1 LAGFGPA
8 LVKQQIEKA
17 IARYRQ
23 SGEKEEQDTPQSSTS
38 TKARIDEDQR
48 TYERLAKLT
57 PGEYDRVR
65 KEEANRLGIQLRTLD
80 KEVAKRCDNEGGG
93 AAPGQGRSIE
103 AFELEPWAGPVS
115 GEAILTALCQ
125 TFKRFTIMPDGS
137 YETVALWVIHTY
149 AHEAAYV
156 SPILGITSPQ
166 KRCGKTTLQTLLAA
180 LVNRPLPTS
189 NISPAAVFRCIEAWC
204 PTLLIDEGDSFLRD
218 NEELRGV
225 INSGHTRATA
235 FVVRTEEI
243 AGKRE
248 PVKFSTWAPKAIAL
262 IGGLPSTIHDR
273 AIGVPMRRK
282 LPTESVEKLRQD
294 KLDFEPLRRKIKRW
308 SQDNVELLKIYDPA
322 MPSGLN
328 DRAADNWRP
337 LLAIADLVGGD
348 WSKLAREAIKHLAT
362 GDDDHEEERIKLL
375 ADIRDIFIERQTDRI
390 ASADL
395 VDDLGRMEDRP
406 WPEWKNGKPIT
417 QNQLA
422 RLLKPFKI
430 KPSVQRI
437 GTKTP
442 SCYELASFK
451 DAFSRYLPTFST
463 STPQQPS
470 NSAEFGDFQS
480 STSAPDVE
488 VQNSSK
494 PAPDLHCWG
503 VEVQNPPLGEKEESE
518 TVYSD
523 VEVRNPNNDDS
534 EEF

>member
-1 LAGFGPA
+1 
-8 LVKQQIEKA
+8 
-17 IARYRQ
+17 
-23 SGEKEEQDTPQSSTS
+23 
-38 TKARIDEDQR
+38 
-48 TYERLAKLT
+48 
-57 PGEYDRVR
+57 
-65 KEEANRLGIQLRTLD
+65 
-80 KEVAKRCDNEGGG
+80 
-93 AAPGQGRSIE
+93 
-103 AFELEPWAGPVS
+103 
-115 GEAILTALCQ
+115 
-125 TFKRFTIMPDGS
+125 
-137 YETVALWVIHTY
+137 
-149 AHEAAYV
+149 
-156 SPILGITSPQ
+156 
-166 KRCGKTTLQTLLAA
+166 
-180 LVNRPLPTS
+180 
-189 NISPAAVFRCIEAWC
+189 
-204 PTLLIDEGDSFLRD
+204 
-218 NEELRGV
+218 
-225 INSGHTRATA
+225 
-235 FVVRTEEI
+235 
-243 AGKRE
+243 
-248 PVKFSTWAPKAIAL
+248 
-262 IGGLPSTIHDR
+262 
-273 AIGVPMRRK
+273 
-282 LPTESVEKLRQD
+282 
-294 KLDFEPLRRKIKRW
+294 
-308 SQDNVELLKIYDPA
+308 
-322 MPSGLN
+322 
-328 DRAADNWRP
+328 
-337 LLAIADLVGGD
+337 
-348 WSKLAREAIKHLAT
+348 LAT